1 HVPALEEIK
10 SQVELEKAIT
20 TLDALVF
27 DAYNKCEL
35 EKFGNLFAEDV
46 EFYHDQT
53 GPSLGRAVLTDAIK
67 KNICGKVTRELVTAT
82 PRVYPMKGFGA
93 VEEGIHRF
101 HHPGHEDTEQVG
113 EARFFLLW
121 QYKNGTW
128 KITRVVSYDHHALPK

>member
-1 HVPALEEIK
+1 MNRVWLRGIVSGIFTGALAIGAAAQHVPALEEIK

-67 KNICGKVTRELVTAT
+67 KNICGKVTRELVAGTL
-82 PRVYPMKGFGA
+82 RVYPMKGFGA
-93 VEEGIHRF
+93 VEE
-101 HHPGHEDTEQVG
+101 
-113 EARFFLLW
+113 
-121 QYKNGTW
+121 
-128 KITRVVSYDHHALPK
+128 